1 MTDHSG
7 KVWAQRLEDVMVE
20 RQPRRAERKSVILN
34 MPRTMRI
41 ALAYAA
47 ERRGMS
53 LSGYA
58 RRAIMAF
65 VCRDLGL
72 DWFEIMADEPRIRRA
87 DTRRYS
93 DSIPPGAAY
102 GPWEIEGLREHQ
114 RGRG

>member
-1 MTDHSG
+1 MTDFSDRQ
-7 KVWAQRLEDVMVE
+7 WAQRLEDVMVE

-34 MPRTMRI
+34 MPLTMRV
-41 ALAYAA
+41 ALALAA
-47 ERRGMS
+47 DRRGMS

-72 DWFEIMADEPRIRRA
+72 PWFDMMADEPRIRRA

-102 GPWEIEGLREHQ
+102 GPWEIGELREHQ